1 MANGDVGGSNLLTSQ
16 EVDGREAK
24 LELQSYL
31 VSRVFLFVCL
41 FCLFV
46 CLFSSGGVP
55 SSLFSEFRN

>member
-46 CLFSSGGVP
+46 CLF
-55 SSLFSEFRN
+55 

>member
-46 CLFSSGGVP
+46 CLFVC
-55 SSLFSEFRN
+55 FSPVNHEG